1 MTKNKNQKKKNIET
15 QVYLIWREFGSF
27 TRRLDVDPSKAD
39 LLVPNLQVALQR
51 QQEILKPAPVEEV
64 TWKAIGDLT
73 RDEIHEG
80 FGIAKELPV
89 SDGRQPWPPRNMIP
103 RDISAGCLT
112 SIQSVQKY
120 MARSSRNEAAAR
132 VVIDLILFD
141 ILGQIMDGHCE
152 ISAPGPST
160 SFQMETSLESN
171 MVTVKGKD
179 QRFRGTSDYTLWYGN
194 GDGPEK
200 AINLIILEA
209 KAQIPAASDGQ
220 ALGYMGC
227 VHQERRLKPGRSAI
241 VYGVV
246 TDGEEWRFCRIN
258 DEGRY
263 SWDVE
268 ISGKLSGDVKGKETG
283 YAKIATLLGFIMGQ
297 AMILSPYT
305 TRMHSKETSREDDE
319 LMTG

>member
-1 MTKNKNQKKKNIET
+1 MAKNKNQKKKNIET
-15 QVYLIWREFGSF
+15 QVHLIWREFGSF
-27 TRRLDVDPSKAD
+27 TRCLDVDPSKAD
-39 LLVPNLQVALQR
+39 LLVPNLKIALQR

-64 TWKAIGDLT
+64 TRKAIGDLT
-73 RDEIHEG
+73 RDEINEG
-80 FGIAKELPV
+80 FGIAKELPE

-103 RDISAGCLT
+103 RDISAGCL
-112 SIQSVQKY
+112 
-120 MARSSRNEAAAR
+120 
-132 VVIDLILFD
+132 
-141 ILGQIMDGHCE
+141 
-152 ISAPGPST
+152 
-160 SFQMETSLESN
+160 
-171 MVTVKGKD
+171 KGKD

-209 KAQIPAASDGQ
+209 KAQKPAAGDEQ

-227 VHQERRLKPGRSAI
+227 VHQERRFKPGRSAI

-246 TDGEEWRFCRIN
+246 TDGEEWRFWRLN

-268 ISGKLSGDVKGKETG
+268 ISGMLSGDVKGKETG
-283 YAKIATLLGFIMGQ
+283 YAKIATLLGFIMEQ

-305 TRMHSKETSREDDE
+305 TRMHS
-319 LMTG
+319 

>member
-1 MTKNKNQKKKNIET
+1 MAKNKNQKKKNIET
-15 QVYLIWREFGSF
+15 QVHLIWREFGSF
-27 TRRLDVDPSKAD
+27 TRCLDVDPSKAD
-39 LLVPNLQVALQR
+39 LLVPNLKIALQR

-64 TWKAIGDLT
+64 TRKAIGDLT
-73 RDEIHEG
+73 RDEINEG
-80 FGIAKELPV
+80 FGIAKELPE

-141 ILGQIMDGHCE
+141 ILDQIMDGHCN
-152 ISAPGPST
+152 ISGTWPLHI
-160 SFQMETSLESN
+160 QMETSLESN

-209 KAQIPAASDGQ
+209 KAQKPAAGDEQ

-227 VHQERRLKPGRSAI
+227 VHQERRFKPGRSAI

-246 TDGEEWRFCRIN
+246 TDGEEWRFWRLN

-268 ISGKLSGDVKGKETG
+268 ISGMLSGDVKGKETG
-283 YAKIATLLGFIMGQ
+283 YAKIATLLGFIMEQ

-319 LMTG
+319 PMTG